1 MAGRVFSG
9 VGRVFTSALGEGV
22 TYTPQGGAG
31 VSVRGV
37 FTRNY
42 VAVGADGDL
51 SVESVSPA
59 VSVRAADAPNAAQG
73 DGMTVGAQDYTVVE
87 VQPDGFGMITL
98 ILHEA

>member
-9 VGRVFTSALGEGV
+9 LGRVFTSALGESV
-22 TYTPQGGAG
+22 TYTPRGGVG

-59 VSVRAADAPNAAQG
+59 VSLRASEAPNASQG
-73 DGMTVGAQDYTVVE
+73 DGVTVGAQEYTVVE